1 MRKSLV
7 DRHMALLIV
16 IHRATWFRVSLFLWI
31 SDRPNI
37 NYTYMENHV
46 VRHNMK
52 LPKAAHSEFYDEK
65 YCDMP
70 QPRSSPHSRRG

>member
-1 MRKSLV
+1 MGKSLV
-7 DRHMALLIV
+7 DRQMALLIV

-31 SDRPNI
+31 SNI
-37 NYTYMENHV
+37 NYTYMGYHV

-52 LPKAAHSEFYDEK
+52 LPKAAHSQFYDEK